1 MLLVVKHNRMHA
13 MNQPAMTQPERRR
26 QPRLRALKAGRA
38 ILPGGHSTFDC
49 MIRNLSP
56 VGAKVTFES
65 TADIPSQFR
74 LRFDDGTTHDCAV
87 KWRGEREM
95 GVEFLDA
102 RAS

>member
-1 MLLVVKHNRMHA
+1 MLMVVKHNRMHA
-13 MNQPAMTQPERRR
+13 MNQPAMTQEERRR

-56 VGAKVTFES
+56 VGAKVMFES
-65 TADIPSQFR
+65 TVDIPAQFR
-74 LRFDDGTTHDCAV
+74 LRFEDGTTHDCVV
-87 KWRGEREM
+87 KWRSPREI

-102 RAS
+102 LGS

>member
-1 MLLVVKHNRMHA
+1 
-13 MNQPAMTQPERRR
+13 MNQPAVTQPAMTQEERRR

-56 VGAKVTFES
+56 VGAKVMFES
-65 TADIPSQFR
+65 TVDIPAQFR
-74 LRFDDGTTHDCAV
+74 LRFEDGTTHDCVV
-87 KWRGEREM
+87 KWRSPREI

-102 RAS
+102 LAS

>member
-1 MLLVVKHNRMHA
+1 
-13 MNQPAMTQPERRR
+13 MNQPAVTQPERRR

-56 VGAKVTFES
+56 VGAKVMFES
-65 TADIPSQFR
+65 TVDIPPQFR
-74 LRFDDGTTHDCAV
+74 LRFEDGTTHDCVV
-87 KWRGEREM
+87 KWRSPREI

-102 RAS
+102 LAS

>member
-1 MLLVVKHNRMHA
+1 ME
-13 MNQPAMTQPERRR
+13 QPDRRR

-56 VGAKVTFES
+56 LGARMSFES
-65 TADIPSQFR
+65 TADIPPQFR
-74 LRFDDGTTHDCAV
+74 LRLEDGTTHDCAV
-87 KWRGEREM
+87 KWRSPREI

-102 RAS
+102 LAS

>member
-1 MLLVVKHNRMHA
+1 ME
-13 MNQPAMTQPERRR
+13 QPDRRR

-56 VGAKVTFES
+56 LGAKMSFES
-65 TADIPSQFR
+65 TADIPPQVR
-74 LRFDDGTTHDCAV
+74 LRLEDGTVHYCAV
-87 KWRGEREM
+87 KWRSPREI

-102 RAS
+102 LSS

>member
-1 MLLVVKHNRMHA
+1 
-13 MNQPAMTQPERRR
+13 MNQQAMTQPERRR

-65 TADIPSQFR
+65 TADIPAEFR
-74 LRFDDGTTHDCAV
+74 LRLEDGTTHECAV
-87 KWRGEREM
+87 KWRSPREI

-102 RAS
+102 LAG

>member
-1 MLLVVKHNRMHA
+1 ME
-13 MNQPAMTQPERRR
+13 QPDRRR

-56 VGAKVTFES
+56 LGAKMSFES
-65 TADIPSQFR
+65 TADIPPQFR
-74 LRFDDGTTHDCAV
+74 LRLEDGTTHNCAV
-87 KWRGEREM
+87 KWRSPREI

-102 RAS
+102 LAS

>member
-1 MLLVVKHNRMHA
+1 MLLVVEHNRIHA
-13 MNQPAMTQPERRR
+13 MDQPDRRR

-49 MIRNLSP
+49 TIRNLSP
-56 VGAKVTFES
+56 IGAKVTFES
-65 TADIPSQFR
+65 TTDIPSEFR

-87 KWRGEREM
+87 KWRSTREL

-102 RAS
+102 LAS